1 MIYYFQVTALLAL
14 SEGAQFVTNGLLYV
28 TERLRLGPHG
38 ATSLV
43 VRVLVS
49 TPGLKNMTV
58 EVNGYS
64 SSACDVIGSNNSNNE
79 SLAGAVV
86 RSDTVLVHPEGLVRQ
101 DTESAYFCA
110 NGKYFR
116 TKFLSLFRYNL
127 KKLAGLIQ
135 LPHLY

>member
-1 MIYYFQVTALLAL
+1 MAL

-64 SSACDVIGSNNSNNE
+64 SSACDVIGTSTNNNE

-86 RSDTVLVHPEGLVRQ
+86 RSDTVFVHPEGLVRR

-110 NGKYFR
+110 NGKTFIFPCLTFKIKIRGYC
-116 TKFLSLFRYNL
+116 LLFYL
-127 KKLAGLIQ
+127 KRLGQWYKKSQ
-135 LPHLY
+135 SKH